1 MSKVKENH
9 NIFDL
14 IPDLEDLKEFLKTN
28 DFSLTE
34 LPKVGTEYI
43 GENSVTANSYP
54 DFYSSNTI
62 SNWILATGYWRDTG
76 IWIDTEY
83 WKDN

>member
-14 IPDLEDLKEFLKTN
+14 IPDLEDLKEFLRTN
-28 DFSLTE
+28 NFSLTE

-43 GENSVTANSYP
+43 GYP
-54 DFYSSNTI
+54 EFTTSTSI